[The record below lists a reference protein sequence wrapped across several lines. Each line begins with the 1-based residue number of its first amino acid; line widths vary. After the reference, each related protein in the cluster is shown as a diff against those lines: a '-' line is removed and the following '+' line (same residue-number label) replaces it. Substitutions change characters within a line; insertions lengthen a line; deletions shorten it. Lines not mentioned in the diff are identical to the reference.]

1 MIRITCCRQG
11 KFPKNNL
18 GVKGTF
24 IKEFDNM
31 QQLAVFVRSSF
42 NSLFFPKIKEELNR
56 KQYKELVNKLESLRR
71 KKNKGD

>member
-1 MIRITCCRQG
+1 MIRITCCRLG
-11 KFPKNNL
+11 KFSKNNL
-18 GVKGTF
+18 DVKGIF

-42 NSLFFPKIKEELNR
+42 NSLYFPKIKEELNR
-56 KQYKELVNKLESLRR
+56 KQYKELVDKLESLRR

>member
-1 MIRITCCRQG
+1 MIKITCCRQG

-31 QQLAVFVRSSF
+31 QQLAVFVRGS
-42 NSLFFPKIKEELNR
+42 NSLFFPKIREELNR